1 MKKILVTGACGFI
14 GSHVVEKLC
23 KSGFHVTAMSY
34 YNPINSNGWLDYLD
48 KETKKNIKIV
58 SGDIRDFNFMYTC
71 TKKID
76 VIIHLAALIG
86 IPYSYIA
93 PESYVDTNVKGTL
106 NVLNCALNNNISQVI
121 ITSTSEV
128 YGTAEKVPI
137 FENHSLNAQSPYAA
151 SKISA
156 DHLALSYYKSFN
168 LPVTILR
175 PFNSFGPRQ
184 SSRAII
190 PTIVSQ
196 MLNSKYVKVGNLK
209 PTRDF
214 TYVEDTASSFVKAIN
229 NKKSFGE
236 IINVGNSFEI
246 SIENII
252 KILKDEFGYKFTVSV
267 DKKRIRPLKSEVMR
281 LYSSNLKAKKILNW
295 QPKFKGL
302 KGFKK
307 GLEETISWLKKNKD
321 SKYYNSKN
329 YII

>member
-23 KSGFHVTAMSY
+23 KKGFHVTAMAY

-48 KETKKNIKIV
+48 KETKRKIKIIR
-58 SGDIRDFNFMYTC
+58 GDVRDFNFMYAS

-106 NVLNCALNNNISQVI
+106 NVLNCAINNNISQVI

-128 YGTAEKVPI
+128 YGTAAKVPI
-137 FENHSLNAQSPYAA
+137 KEKHPLNAQSPYAA

-156 DHLALSYYKSFN
+156 DHLALSYYNSFN

-190 PTIVSQ
+190 PTIISQ
-196 MLNSKYVKVGNLK
+196 MLNNKYVKIGNLK

-214 TYVEDTASSFVKAIN
+214 TYVEDTAASFVKAIN

-252 KILKDEFGYKFTVSV
+252 KILKEEFGYKFEVSI

-295 QPKFKGL
+295 EPKFKGL

-307 GLEETISWLKKNKD
+307 GLAETISWLNRNKGLN
-321 SKYYNSKN
+321 YYNSKN